1 MRKVV
6 LYTTIL
12 LISLSML
19 LPFFLMLILSFT
31 PEGQVSI
38 GRFDFTPTLGN
49 WLSVFDKIPVARYFL
64 NSFIVAGLTAVG
76 QVIFS
81 AMAGFVF
88 ARMEFKG
95 RDFLFYVFLLSMM
108 VPPQVNIVPL
118 FWVMSTLG
126 LVNTYPALILP
137 GLFGGFGVFM
147 MRQFFLGFPAEVE
160 EAARI
165 DGAGAFRTFFTV
177 VLPLAAPAVA
187 TLGIFTFVSAWNSFM
202 WPLIVTNTEDMRTL
216 ALGLAIFKGSLRELT
231 LWGEMMVCCT
241 ICTIPAIL
249 IFLFGKKYLINDIAA
264 GAFKELWGR
273 GKLRG
278 VNKRG

>member
-264 GAFKELWGR
+264 GAIKE
-273 GKLRG
+273 
-278 VNKRG
+278 

>member
-1 MRKVV
+1 MKKFV
-6 LYTTIL
+6 LYSFL
-12 LISLSML
+12 LLLSGSML
-19 LPFFLMLILSFT
+19 LPFVVMLVLSFT
-31 PEGQVSI
+31 PEGQISI
-38 GRFDFTPTLGN
+38 GNFDFTFTIDN
-49 WLSVFDKIPVARYFL
+49 WRNVFNKVPVGRYFL
-64 NSFIVAGLTAVG
+64 NSLIVAGLTAAG
-76 QVIFS
+76 QIIFS

-118 FWVMSTLG
+118 FWIMSTLG

-147 MRQFFLGFPAEVE
+147 MRQFFLDFPVELE

-165 DGAGAFRTFFTV
+165 DGAGIFKTFFTIV
-177 VLPLAAPAVA
+177 MPLAAPAIM

-241 ICTIPAIL
+241 VCTIPAIL

-264 GAFKELWGR
+264 GAVKG
-273 GKLRG
+273 
-278 VNKRG
+278 